1 MRQILRTRD
10 IFADTEFMRELEE
23 AMSQRDDRLGLSV
36 PTAAAAAAAAAAS
49 QPNTLQQS
57 VAFARS
63 RAQLEIAAQHWLR
76 STCNLL
82 EPDQAVQTWLQLMEI
97 ERRAMAAATAA
108 TEDAKLKRFNSS
120 GETLPIAPAA

>member
-1 MRQILRTRD
+1 MTRRHQILRTRD
-10 IFADTEFMRELEE
+10 IFADTEFVSELQE
-23 AMSQRDDRLGLSV
+23 AMSQRDDRLGLSI
-36 PTAAAAAAAAAAS
+36 PTAAAATAAAA
-49 QPNTLQQS
+49 PL
-57 VAFARS
+57 AFARS

-82 EPDQAVQTWLQLMEI
+82 EPDQAVQTWLQLVEI

>member
-1 MRQILRTRD
+1 MHQILRTRD

-23 AMSQRDDRLGLSV
+23 AMSQRDDRLGLSIR
-36 PTAAAAAAAAAAS
+36 TDAAAAAAAAS

>member
-1 MRQILRTRD
+1 MHQILRTRD

-23 AMSQRDDRLGLSV
+23 AMSQRDDRLGLSIRTV
-36 PTAAAAAAAAAAS
+36 AAAAAAP

>member
-1 MRQILRTRD
+1 MTRRHQILRTRD
-10 IFADTEFMRELEE
+10 VFADESFVKELEE
-23 AMSQRDDRLGLSV
+23 ALTQRDDRLGLSV
-36 PTAAAAAAAAAAS
+36 ATTAAAATS
-49 QPNTLQQS
+49 QPVTLPQS

-82 EPDQAVQTWLQLMEI
+82 EPDQAVRTWLQLVEI

-108 TEDAKLKRFNSS
+108 TEDAKLKRFDSS
-120 GETLPIAPAA
+120 GEPLTIAPAA

>member
-1 MRQILRTRD
+1 MTRRHQILRTRD
-10 IFADTEFMRELEE
+10 IFADTEFVSELQE

-36 PTAAAAAAAAAAS
+36 PTGE
-49 QPNTLQQS
+49 
-57 VAFARS
+57 AFARS

-82 EPDQAVQTWLQLMEI
+82 EPDQAVQTWLQLVEI